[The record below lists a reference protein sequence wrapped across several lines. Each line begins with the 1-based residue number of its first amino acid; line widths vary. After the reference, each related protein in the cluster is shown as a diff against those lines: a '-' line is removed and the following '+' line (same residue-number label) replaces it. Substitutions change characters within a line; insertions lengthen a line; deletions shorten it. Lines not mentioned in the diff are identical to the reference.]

1 MSINDLT
8 QVLTYFLAMLF
19 ALTFHE
25 AAHAF
30 ASHSFGDDSAKREGR
45 LSLNPTVHMDML
57 GTVALPLV
65 CSVLGAPF
73 VGWAKPVPY
82 DERNFKNPTRDVVLT
97 AAAGPAA
104 NLFLSFICL
113 IIFRLNAQ
121 LDWPLFA
128 KGSFL
133 APLMGVVGAMIYVNG
148 ILAFLNLIPLP
159 PLDGATIMRAF
170 MDRNLWERY
179 EMAVAP
185 WGFVI
190 ILVLA
195 SMGGLNWISGL
206 TTVYVS
212 FMDALASP
220 ILSLLL

>member
-8 QVLTYFLAMLF
+8 QALTYFLAMLF

-45 LSLNPTVHMDML
+45 LSLNPTVHMDMV

-73 VGWAKPVPY
+73 IGWAKPVPY

-97 AAAGPAA
+97 AAAGPLA
-104 NLFLSFICL
+104 NLFLSFVCL
-113 IIFRLNAQ
+113 IIFLLNDQ
-121 LDWPLFA
+121 LDWAIFA

-206 TTVYVS
+206 TAVYVS
-212 FMDALASP
+212 FMEALASP

>member
-8 QVLTYFLAMLF
+8 QALTYFLAMLF

-73 VGWAKPVPY
+73 IGWAKPVPY

-104 NLFLSFICL
+104 NLLLSFICL

-121 LDWPLFA
+121 LDWLLFA

-206 TTVYVS
+206 TAVYVS
-212 FMDALASP
+212 FIDALASP

>member
-1 MSINDLT
+1 MSITDLT
-8 QVLTYFLAMLF
+8 QALTYFLAMLF

-65 CSVLGAPF
+65 CSILGAPF
-73 VGWAKPVPY
+73 IGWAKPVPY
-82 DERNFKNPTRDVVLT
+82 DERNFRNPTRDVVLT
-97 AAAGPAA
+97 AAAGPVA
-104 NLFLSFICL
+104 NLLLSFICL

-121 LDWPLFA
+121 LDWSIFA

-148 ILAFLNLIPLP
+148 ILAFLNLLPLP

-170 MDRNLWERY
+170 MDRSLWERY
-179 EMAVAP
+179 EIAVAP

-206 TTVYVS
+206 TAFYVS

-220 ILSLLL
+220 IISALL

>member
-8 QVLTYFLAMLF
+8 QALTYFLAMLF

-73 VGWAKPVPY
+73 IGWAKPVPY

-104 NLFLSFICL
+104 NLLLSFICL
-113 IIFRLNAQ
+113 IIFRLNDQ
-121 LDWPLFA
+121 LDWALFA

-170 MDRNLWERY
+170 MDRNLWDRY

-206 TTVYVS
+206 TAVYVS

>member
-8 QVLTYFLAMLF
+8 QALTYFLAMLF

-45 LSLNPTVHMDML
+45 LSLNPTVHMDMV

-73 VGWAKPVPY
+73 IGWAKPVPY

-97 AAAGPAA
+97 AAAGPLA
-104 NLFLSFICL
+104 NLFLSFVCL
-113 IIFRLNAQ
+113 IIFRLNDQ
-121 LDWPLFA
+121 LDWAIFA

-206 TTVYVS
+206 TAVYVS
-212 FMDALASP
+212 FMEALASP

>member
-8 QVLTYFLAMLF
+8 QALTYFLAMLF

-65 CSVLGAPF
+65 CSALGAPF
-73 VGWAKPVPY
+73 IGWAKPVPY
-82 DERNFKNPTRDVVLT
+82 DERNFKNPNRDVVLT

-104 NLFLSFICL
+104 NLLLSFICL
-113 IIFRLNAQ
+113 IIFRLNDQ
-121 LDWPLFA
+121 LDWALFA

-206 TTVYVS
+206 TAVYVS